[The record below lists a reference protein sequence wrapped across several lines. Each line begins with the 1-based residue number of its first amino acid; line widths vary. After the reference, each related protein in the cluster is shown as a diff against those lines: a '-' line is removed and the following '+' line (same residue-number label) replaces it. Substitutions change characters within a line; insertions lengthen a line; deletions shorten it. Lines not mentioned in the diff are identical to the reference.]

1 MFYLFLIAMTDN
13 ASTLSHEH
21 LTFLEVLKR
30 RSGIGK
36 ILIVG
41 ESFVGKTSVLNVLL
55 SGKPIDQATKST
67 RFINLDSFGLE
78 DETILESTGYKVQ
91 AYDVAGQKRVAHA
104 MDLLSRQLL
113 IATDLIIY
121 TFALDDPQSLEK
133 IDSWVNDVNQAI
145 EKLIGLSNSPP
156 AMLVGN
162 KKDLERMVAEGR
174 PNEVIK
180 KYDFFIGYFE
190 TSSTTGE
197 GFEDLKNKMLE
208 ALTARDRPEKDP
220 EEVREMID

>member
-1 MFYLFLIAMTDN
+1 MTN
-13 ASTLSHEH
+13 NGSTLSHEH

-36 ILIVG
+36 MLIVG

-55 SGKPIDQATKST
+55 SGEPIDQATKST
-67 RFINLDSFGLE
+67 RFLNLDSFGLE
-78 DETILESTGYKVQ
+78 DETIMESTGYKVQ

-104 MDLLSRQLL
+104 IDLLSRQLL

-121 TFALDDPQSLEK
+121 TFGLDDPQSLEK
-133 IDSWVNDVNQAI
+133 IDNWVNDVNQAI
-145 EKLIGLSNSPP
+145 EKLIGPSNSIP
-156 AMLVGN
+156 AILVGN

-174 PNEVIK
+174 PREVMQG
-180 KYDFFIGYFE
+180 YDFFIGYFE

-197 GFEDLKNKMLE
+197 GFDELKSKILQ
-208 ALTARDRPEKDP
+208 ALTVRDLPEKDP
-220 EEVREMID
+220 QEVREMMDE

>member
-1 MFYLFLIAMTDN
+1 MTN
-13 ASTLSHEH
+13 IGSTLSYEH

-41 ESFVGKTSVLNVLL
+41 ESFVGKTSILNVLL
-55 SGKPIDQATKST
+55 SGEPIDEATEST

-104 MDLLSRQLL
+104 IDLLSRQLL

-121 TFALDDPQSLEK
+121 AFALDDPLSLEK
-133 IDSWVNDVNQAI
+133 IDNWVNYVNQAI
-145 EKLIGLSNSPP
+145 EKLGGPSGPPP
-156 AMLVGN
+156 AILVGN
-162 KKDLERMVAEGR
+162 KNDLERMVAEGR
-174 PNEVIK
+174 PNEVIN

-197 GFEDLKNKMLE
+197 GFDELKSKILQSLTVRDL
-208 ALTARDRPEKDP
+208 PEKDP
-220 EEVREMID
+220 QEVRKMIDE

>member
-1 MFYLFLIAMTDN
+1 MTN
-13 ASTLSHEH
+13 NGSTLSHEH

-55 SGKPIDQATKST
+55 TGEPIDQATKST
-67 RFINLDSFGLE
+67 RFLNLDSFGLE
-78 DETILESTGYKVQ
+78 DETIMESTGYKVQ

-104 MDLLSRQLL
+104 IDLLSRQLL

-121 TFALDDPQSLEK
+121 TFGLDDPQSLEK
-133 IDSWVNDVNQAI
+133 IDNWVNDVNQAI
-145 EKLIGLSNSPP
+145 EKLIGPSNSIP
-156 AMLVGN
+156 AILVGN

-174 PNEVIK
+174 PREVMQG
-180 KYDFFIGYFE
+180 YGFFIGYFE

-197 GFEDLKNKMLE
+197 GFDELKSKILQ
-208 ALTARDRPEKDP
+208 ALTVRDLPEKDP
-220 EEVREMID
+220 QEVREMMDE

>member
-1 MFYLFLIAMTDN
+1 MTN
-13 ASTLSHEH
+13 NGSTLSHEH

-55 SGKPIDQATKST
+55 TGKPIDEATEST

-78 DETILESTGYKVQ
+78 DETIMESTGYKVQ
-91 AYDVAGQKRVAHA
+91 AYDVAGQKKVAHA

-133 IDSWVNDVNQAI
+133 IDNWVNDVNQAI
-145 EKLIGLSNSPP
+145 EKLIGAANSPP
-156 AMLVGN
+156 AILVGN
-162 KKDLERMVAEGR
+162 KKDLERLVAEGR
-174 PNEVIK
+174 PNEIIQ
-180 KYDFFIGYFE
+180 KYNFFIGYFE

-197 GFEDLKNKMLE
+197 GFEELKSKILEILTVRDL
-208 ALTARDRPEKDP
+208 PEKDP
-220 EEVREMID
+220 QDVREMIE